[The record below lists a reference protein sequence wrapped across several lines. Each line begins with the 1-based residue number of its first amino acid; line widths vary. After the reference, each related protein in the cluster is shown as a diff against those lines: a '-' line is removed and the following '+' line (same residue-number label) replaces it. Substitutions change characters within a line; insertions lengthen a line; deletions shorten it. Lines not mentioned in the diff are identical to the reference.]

1 MNTDAFF
8 AATAALGLSPTLIID
23 SGAATISPST
33 GADDFLRA
41 VLAGTAEPTRAGA
54 CKWECRR
61 RILERFSETDQTNAQ
76 RRATVLLRRL
86 ATGTITPEELA
97 EGDQLEAADAW
108 INAHIAH
115 AATLAKG
122 KKSPFASNAGWPT
135 S

>member
-1 MNTDAFF
+1 MIPPLAYEF
-8 AATAALGLSPTLIID
+8 AD
-23 SGAATISPST
+23 SCQRGEND
-33 GADDFLRA
+33 G
-41 VLAGTAEPTRAGA
+41 TRAAA

-61 RILERFSETDQTNAQ
+61 RILARFSETDQTNAQ

-135 S
+135 A

>member
-1 MNTDAFF
+1 MSLKWLESEMIPPLAYEF
-8 AATAALGLSPTLIID
+8 AD
-23 SGAATISPST
+23 SCQRGEND
-33 GADDFLRA
+33 G
-41 VLAGTAEPTRAGA
+41 TRAAA

-61 RILERFSETDQTNAQ
+61 RILARFSETDQTNAQ

-135 S
+135 A